1 VSKNFEI
8 NKSVAKAGRVPFKQ
22 IIHKIYPD
30 ENSYNLNGI
39 SWNRQYTEQN
49 KDSVNGMCLV
59 CQFLDKDNQI
69 PFGSHGD
76 AVIKDGDV
84 SFDDSLVVGTF
95 EDSYIDDALE
105 LNGETFSALVGQ
117 GYIYSQRFPALVDY
131 LQEQY
136 DQGNSID
143 GSVEICADKS
153 KGNNQIVYA
162 NGYKE
167 NGRIPKEYQYSGNAL
182 CIGVPPADSSAVMI
196 ELNNAK
202 KMHSQELDKTDS
214 FEDKNKNNEEVK
226 LMDENAI
233 KQLVS
238 DIKDTV
244 IEVNSKNADYEEKLN
259 KVTEENVVLT
269 ETNAK
274 NEETIKAKDTEIVE
288 LNEKITNMTAELN
301 ESKKTVKVNELNKAL
316 ADYSDEQKDFAK
328 TEIEAFN
335 ADPMA
340 VEVNSVVD
348 KILVEIGKKSIESAK
363 IAETNSKKEDVKLDD
378 IFGDIL
384 ETNSKEN
391 EEVSIF

>member
-8 NKSVAKAGRVPFKQ
+8 NKSIAKAGRVPFKQ

-76 AVIKDGDV
+76 AIIKDGDV

-95 EDSYIDDALE
+95 ENSYIDDALE
-105 LNGETFSALVGQ
+105 LNGEKFSGLVGQ

-136 DQGNSID
+136 DKGNAID

-167 NGRIPKEYQYSGNAL
+167 SGRIPQEYQYSGQAL
-182 CIGVPPADSSAVMI
+182 CIGVPPADNSAVI
-196 ELNNAK
+196 LELNNAK
-202 KMHSQELDKTDS
+202 KTYSQELNKNNS
-214 FEDKNKNNEEVK
+214 FDNKNKNEEVK
-226 LMDENAI
+226 LMDENMI

-244 IEVNSKNADYEEKLN
+244 VEVNSKNVEYQEKLD
-259 KVTEENVVLT
+259 KLTEENVVLT

-274 NEETIKAKDTEIVE
+274 SAEDITAKDATISE
-288 LNEKITNMTAELN
+288 LNEKITSMTTELN
-301 ESKKTVKVNELNKAL
+301 SCKKDAKINELNKVL
-316 ADYSDEQKDFAK
+316 ADYSDEQKGFAQA
-328 TEIEAFN
+328 EIDAFN
-335 ADPMA
+335 SDPMT
-340 VEVNSVVD
+340 VEVNSITD

-384 ETNSKEN
+384 ETNSKDN